1 MNVIEKKDPVFVG
14 VFGDPVGHSLS
25 PAMHNAAFRALKLPY
40 CYVKWRVPIAG
51 LRDALKTAQAL
62 DFRGVNLT
70 IPLKERAAGIVD
82 SLTPQA
88 KRTRAVNTVT
98 FDRGRMQGHNTDG
111 EGFLRSLKLEL
122 GFVPR
127 KARAVMLGAGGAARA
142 VAFAL
147 ADAGASEILILN
159 RTPSRARALARDIRA
174 ACRPRALARD
184 VRSACH
190 TRAQARA
197 VGSAC
202 RTRAR
207 GQGFPRGDG
216 WHKALAGASLLVNAS
231 SLGMRGEKCP
241 VPAAAFPARLRV
253 ADLVYNPPLT
263 DLVRSARRR
272 RLRAMN
278 GVGMLVHQGALA
290 FTRWTGRRAP
300 VGVMRRALLLALP
313 G

>member
-25 PAMHNAAFRALKLPY
+25 PAMHNAAFRALRLPY
-40 CYVKWRVPIAG
+40 CYVKWRVPIEG
-51 LRDALKTAQAL
+51 LRKALRAAQAL
-62 DFRGVNLT
+62 GFRGVNLT
-70 IPLKERAAGIVD
+70 IPLKERAVGIVD

-122 GFVPR
+122 GFVPH

-174 ACRPRALARD
+174 ACRSRALARD
-184 VRSACH
+184 I
-190 TRAQARA
+190 RA
-197 VGSAC
+197 AC

-207 GQGFPRGDG
+207 GQGFPRGVG

-241 VPAAAFPARLRV
+241 VPARAFPARLKV

-278 GVGMLVHQGALA
+278 GVGMLAHQGALA